1 MIIGFCA
8 EKQSVCQNCLS
19 LYGYECVARCIEDG
33 FDMDVLTFRDYCLSL
48 PFTEE
53 CTPFDETTLVY
64 KVGGRMYAF
73 ADMVDFCR
81 VALKCDPDEALQL
94 RERYPREITPAYHA
108 NKRLWNDVRTTGDL
122 PDAFIREQ
130 IRNSYLLVLRQNV
143 TPRALRDELLAYVE
157 VHGIPEK

>member
-1 MIIGFCA
+1 M
-8 EKQSVCQNCLS
+8 EKQSVCQKFVS
-19 LYGYECVARCIEDG
+19 LYGYGCVTRRIEAG

-53 CTPFDETTLVY
+53 STPFDETTLVY

-73 ADMVDFCR
+73 ADMVDFHR

-143 TPRALRDELLAYVE
+143 TPGRSATSCLPMSKHMEFPKNNNKAL
-157 VHGIPEK
+157 

>member
-1 MIIGFCA
+1 M
-8 EKQSVCQNCLS
+8 EKQSVCQKFVS
-19 LYGYECVARCIEDG
+19 LYGYGCAGRHIENG

-53 CTPFDETTLVY
+53 STPFDETTLVY

-73 ADMVDFCR
+73 ADMVDFHR

-157 VHGIPEK
+157 AHGIPEK

>member
-1 MIIGFCA
+1 MGVDAPPAGGC
-8 EKQSVCQNCLS
+8 
-19 LYGYECVARCIEDG
+19 GIENG

-53 CTPFDETTLVY
+53 STPFDETTLVY

-73 ADMVDFCR
+73 ADMVDFHR

-94 RERYPREITPAYHA
+94 RERYPREITPAYHT

-143 TPRALRDELLAYVE
+143 TPRALRDELRAYVE
-157 VHGIPEK
+157 AHGIPEK